1 MGLLL
6 KVVVFLVI
14 LFLIFNLSLKFF
26 DGNNVIFD
34 KVFEKVKVLTNKFKK
49 SYEYIRQHVCKKSD
63 EVNDD
68 SGAVLDS
75 TELYDSSSVWED

>member
-6 KVVVFLVI
+6 KVIVFLVI
-14 LFLIFNLSLKFF
+14 LFLIFNLSLKLF

-63 EVNDD
+63 DFSIFATIIIENN
-68 SGAVLDS
+68 
-75 TELYDSSSVWED
+75 YIKIYF